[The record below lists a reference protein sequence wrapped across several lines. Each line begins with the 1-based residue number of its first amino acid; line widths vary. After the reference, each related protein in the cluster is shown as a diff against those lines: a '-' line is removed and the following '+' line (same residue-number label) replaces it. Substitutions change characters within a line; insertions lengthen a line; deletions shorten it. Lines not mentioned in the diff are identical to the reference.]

1 MTYGQT
7 GVLRS
12 SVAVFHAYV
21 TKDDRGSHMRKIR
34 EEFAK
39 LPIGSQGRNDYDNW
53 QATAPG
59 ATDGLCCILS
69 DGVTGPDA
77 LPAGG
82 CHRPSQA
89 GAHVYDTTNENASA
103 EVCVIIPTCAY
114 HNSSKGNTDR
124 GQNWGEYPTGV
135 ANLKPQRVKTNTP
148 FP

>member
-124 GQNWGEYPTGV
+124 YCAFQMF
-135 ANLKPQRVKTNTP
+135 LIK
-148 FP
+148 